1 MASALTGLT
10 AVADVIKDLDTQ
22 IALIGLD
29 PRNPKKKQDL
39 DKLYDLKAK
48 AQQIMNQFGPSTL
61 INLSNY
67 SSIKPEPASTPPQSS
82 MANSTTVAKMP
93 GTPSGGGRLSP
104 ESNQVLTKKKLQDL
118 VREVD
123 PNEQLDED
131 VEEMLLQIADDFIE
145 SVVTAACQLARHR
158 KSNTLEVKDV
168 QLHLERQWNMWIPG
182 FGSEEIRPYKKA
194 CTTEAHKQML
204 LQIADDFIESV
215 VTAACQL
222 ARHRKSNTLEV
233 KDVQLHLERQWN
245 MWIPGFGSEEIR
257 PYKKACTTEA
267 HKQRMALIRKTT
279 KK

>member
-1 MASALTGLT
+1 MASPFSGPM

-22 IALIGLD
+22 IALIGLG
-29 PRNPKKKQDL
+29 PHNAKKKQDL

-61 INLSNY
+61 INLSNF
-67 SSIKPEPASTPPQSS
+67 SSGKPEPASTPPQSS
-82 MANSTTVAKMP
+82 MANSTVVAKMP

-104 ESNQVLTKKKLQDL
+104 ESN
-118 VREVD
+118 
-123 PNEQLDED
+123 
-131 VEEMLLQIADDFIE
+131 
-145 SVVTAACQLARHR
+145 
-158 KSNTLEVKDV
+158 
-168 QLHLERQWNMWIPG
+168 
-182 FGSEEIRPYKKA
+182 
-194 CTTEAHKQML
+194 QML